1 MKYIVFN
8 NKKVDTALF
17 IQLQD
22 LANVLSGVKELKFKF
37 DYGSYVDL
45 EGQVISASHFWDT
58 LPPLEMEAGYKT
70 DIYLRAIGTLRHTDT
85 AQVQAYGEFLKP
97 SSLKKF
103 GIELFTLFEDLRLQ
117 EICKRE
123 RPGTSRLF
131 SIRNQEYHKYFENQL
146 IVNQSR
152 GYLLDHLFCMVYLTL
167 HASGPDRSFSDVE
180 DSQRI
185 HFEALRP
192 MLYEV
197 FDASS
202 TRDNVRIA
210 EQMIHYVAP
219 HYSKD
224 VLNEYFILPVL
235 HLHSKAEEGLT
246 FDELKRSSSL
256 KNEDQDE
263 NRHDLEEAK
272 KEKLPTWHGETKDQE
287 QSRAFLQFDLESGTQ
302 TQMLGGTARATEDGD
317 EALGSVQGK
326 SGASKQRD
334 YSEAEETKEQ
344 LLAMPGGAGAFG
356 TENKHAVSIRKN
368 AEKPSAL
375 DEQRYKELL
384 LEVDLYIKDLSK
396 TIQKTLEHR
405 REDPQQGLPF
415 GRLSKN
421 LLPLV
426 LEDFPKVFYK
436 KKNESKDIDA
446 AFMLLVDCSASM
458 HNKMEETKK
467 GIILFHEVLKSL
479 RIPHAIVGFWEDANG
494 VKDGY
499 QPNYFHWIKDFHYS
513 ITARSGAE
521 IMQLEPQEDN
531 RDGFSIRVAL
541 QELKKRKE
549 KNHFLLVF
557 SDGEP
562 AAAQYDQNG
571 IVDTKEAVMQARK
584 QGVEV
589 IGMFLSNGEIFEEDE
604 KTMQNIYDREHVM
617 VPSVKELPEHFAPLL
632 KKLLLKS
639 M

>member
-22 LANVLSGVKELKFKF
+22 LANVLSGIKELKFKF
-37 DYGSYVDL
+37 DYGAYVDL
-45 EGQVISASHFWDT
+45 QGQVISASHFWDT

-70 DIYLRAIGTLRHTDT
+70 DIYLRAIGTLRHTNR
-85 AQVQAYGEFLKP
+85 AEVQAYGEFLKP
-97 SSLKKF
+97 SLLKKF
-103 GIELFTLFEDLRLQ
+103 GIELFTLFEDLRLE

-123 RPGTSRLF
+123 RPGTAKLF
-131 SIRNQEYHKYFENQL
+131 SMRNLEYQKYFENQL
-146 IVNQSR
+146 IVNQGR
-152 GYLLDHLFCMVYLTL
+152 GYLLDHLFCMIHLAL
-167 HASGPDRSFSDVE
+167 HANGPDRSFSDAE
-180 DSQRI
+180 DNQRI
-185 HFEALRP
+185 HFEAIRP
-192 MLYEV
+192 ILYQV
-197 FDASS
+197 FEAAS

-210 EQMIHYVAP
+210 EQIMTYLTP

-224 VLNEYFILPVL
+224 ALNEYFILPVL
-235 HLHSKAEEGLT
+235 HLHSKAEAGLT
-246 FDELKRSSSL
+246 FDEMKRTSSL
-256 KNEDQDE
+256 KNDDQDN
-263 NRHDLEEAK
+263 NRHDSEEAK

-334 YSEAEETKEQ
+334 YREAEETKEK

-356 TENKHAVSIRKN
+356 SENLHAVAIRKN
-368 AEKPSAL
+368 AEKPSLL
-375 DEQRYKELL
+375 DEQRYKDLL

-458 HNKMEETKK
+458 HNKMDETKK

-494 VKDGY
+494 VKEGY
-499 QPNYFHWIKDFHYS
+499 QPNYFHWIKDFYYS
-513 ITARSGAE
+513 ITAKSGAE

-549 KNHFLLVF
+549 KNLFLLVF

-571 IVDTKEAVMQARK
+571 IVDTKEAVIQARK
-584 QGVEV
+584 RGVEV